1 MLKSVKP
8 KFLKPQNPNPKVK
21 ERPKKQK
28 AKKAVRHK
36 FSDTRLGWLIM
47 NEAPVLYSVIT
58 EICPLPS
65 RDLLRSIAGNSDE
78 SFLKSDEFWSE
89 LVKYDPQKTW
99 SPSAKEEVKRIRRRV
114 FSHKS
119 VDGILNSK

>member
-1 MLKSVKP
+1 
-8 KFLKPQNPNPKVK
+8 
-21 ERPKKQK
+21 
-28 AKKAVRHK
+28 
-36 FSDTRLGWLIM
+36 M